1 MAYRKKTLR
10 TMSPTARKVARLI
23 GELDSV
29 SKRLKNLVP
38 ELQRLDLD
46 SKALFNARAYL
57 EQHKAEFEQPANQ
70 DEVIDFD
77 SEETS

>member
-1 MAYRKKTLR
+1 MAYRKRTLR

-38 ELQRLDLD
+38 DIQRLDLD
-46 SKALFNARAYL
+46 SRALFA
-57 EQHKAEFEQPANQ
+57 KADYQREANKPAKE
-70 DEVIDFD
+70 DLHEAIDFD
-77 SEETS
+77 SEETK